1 MTHSWSQYC
10 TELTR
15 PCQPLLPKFQVC
27 MFSMRSQGLQS
38 TIPWSMVF
46 LATRLHIQVTQL
58 VSCSKLVASWKAC
71 SKTWL
76 HLGPLSRRSVVI
88 YTFSCRI
95 IMRSLSLAIWSQG
108 FIRTSDPLDVF
119 SSGLELPPGI
129 TCLLQA
135 SLGTWHLCVG
145 FRGMV
150 AAHLWPKCPE
160 QP

>member
-38 TIPWSMVF
+38 TIPRNMVF
-46 LATRLHIQVTQL
+46 LATRLHIQATQL
-58 VSCSKLVASWKAC
+58 VSCSKLVASWKAY

-95 IMRSLSLAIWSQG
+95 IMRSLSLALKRYLVPRIYPNQ
-108 FIRTSDPLDVF
+108 RPLDVF
-119 SSGLELPPGI
+119 NSGLELSPGI
-129 TCLLQA
+129 TCLVQA
-135 SLGTWHLCVG
+135 SLG
-145 FRGMV
+145 
-150 AAHLWPKCPE
+150 A
-160 QP
+160 